1 MFEESSA
8 SSLYTLFFLK
18 RLDKIQKELRLIL
31 YSYVYNLDLDF
42 HAIITYNFDRK
53 ILIKISLII
62 I

>member
-1 MFEESSA
+1 MFEENSA
-8 SSLYTLFFLK
+8 SFVYFIFL
-18 RLDKIQKELRLIL
+18 RRFDKIQKELRLIL

>member
-8 SSLYTLFFLK
+8 SFVYFTFL
-18 RLDKIQKELRLIL
+18 RRFDKIQKELRLIL